1 MAAEARSH
9 EAFTATWIHS
19 EAAVRTNGN
28 IDAKSSLRERCEAV
42 SWESPPAVAG
52 SLVENR
58 PVRQVSTVPEQSNAS
73 EVANRSVRL
82 VPKPGLRQRFATLE
96 QYEGTVTSIEGEE
109 FVARLRNTLEE
120 EPLQQATFPLNLV
133 SESDRDLVAEG
144 AVFYWSIGYRIEPH
158 GQRSL
163 SSHVVFR
170 RLPAWSKQD
179 IAKLEKRSAALDEF
193 FGE

>member
-1 MAAEARSH
+1 MAAESRSH
-9 EAFTATWIHS
+9 EAFADTWMHS

-28 IDAKSSLRERCEAV
+28 VDAKSSLREKGDAV
-42 SWESPPAVAG
+42 TWESPPAVAR

-58 PVRQVSTVPEQSNAS
+58 PIHEISTVPEQSNAR
-73 EVANRSVRL
+73 EVAKRSVKL
-82 VPKPGLRQRFATLE
+82 MPKPGPRQRFATLE
-96 QYEGTVTSIEGEE
+96 QYEGTVTSVEGEE

-120 EPLQQATFPLNLV
+120 EPPQQATFPLNLV
-133 SESDRDLVAEG
+133 SVCDRDLVAEG
-144 AVFYWSIGYRIEPH
+144 AVFYWSVGYRIEPH

-170 RLPAWSKQD
+170 RLPAWSKRD
-179 IAKLEKRSAALDEF
+179 IAKLEERSAALDEF